1 MEVTI
6 KTDDLL
12 DLLYTLE
19 ARLDQLTAKQIIRL
33 DETTPFSKKFL
44 LEAANEEPMHV
55 RIQDNISGIESEAG
69 RPIHEISERQW
80 HKINGF
86 SEEKKQ

>member
-6 KTDDLL
+6 RTDDLL
-12 DLLYTLE
+12 DLLYSLE
-19 ARLDQLTAKQIIRL
+19 ARLDQLTAKQIIGL
-33 DETTPFSKKFL
+33 DETTSFSKEFL
-44 LEAANEEPMHV
+44 LKAADEEPMHV
-55 RIQDNISGIESEAG
+55 MIQDNISGIESEAG
-69 RPIHEISERQW
+69 RRIHEISESQW

>member
-55 RIQDNISGIESEAG
+55 RIQDNIYGIESEAG

>member
-1 MEVTI
+1 
-6 KTDDLL
+6 
-12 DLLYTLE
+12 
-19 ARLDQLTAKQIIRL
+19 
-33 DETTPFSKKFL
+33 L

-55 RIQDNISGIESEAG
+55 RIQDNISEIESEAG

-80 HKINGF
+80 RKINGF

>member
-1 MEVTI
+1 MVVTI

-19 ARLDQLTAKQIIRL
+19 ARLDRLTVRQIIGL

-44 LEAANEEPMHV
+44 LKAANEEPMHV